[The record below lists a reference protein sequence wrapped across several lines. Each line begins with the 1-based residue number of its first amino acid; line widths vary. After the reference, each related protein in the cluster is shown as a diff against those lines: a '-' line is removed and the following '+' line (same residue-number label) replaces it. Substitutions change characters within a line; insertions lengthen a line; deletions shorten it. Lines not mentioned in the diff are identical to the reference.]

1 METKKALLA
10 KMLTL
15 EQATQAL
22 QTKAHSSTRT
32 DHTDGSFAV
41 SVLITATDMKQMAA
55 LRVKLDQ
62 ADSLLGQ
69 RKSNTR
75 KTASPLSIKDPDL
88 LTEQMLADR
97 WHCSASRLQRW
108 RAANTG
114 PTYLKIGGKVLYR
127 QEDVSAYETAHLVKT
142 EPKS

>member
-1 METKKALLA
+1 MKTKKALLA
-10 KMLTL
+10 EKFTL
-15 EQATQAL
+15 EQAIQAL
-22 QTKAHSSTRT
+22 QTKAHSSMRT
-32 DHTDGSFAV
+32 DHTDGSFTV
-41 SVLITATDMKQMAA
+41 SVPITATDMKQMTA
-55 LRVKLDQ
+55 LRVKLSQ
-62 ADSLLGQ
+62 IDSLLNQ

-75 KTASPLSIKDPDL
+75 KTTSPLSIKDPDL
-88 LTEQMLADR
+88 LTEQMLAER

-142 EPKS
+142 EPKT

>member
-1 METKKALLA
+1 MKTKKALLVEKFA
-10 KMLTL
+10 L
-15 EQATQAL
+15 EQAIQTL
-22 QTKAHSSTRT
+22 QVKAKNTTRI
-32 DHTDGSFAV
+32 DPTDGSFTV
-41 SVLITATDMKQMAA
+41 SVPITAMDMKQMAA
-55 LRVKLDQ
+55 LRVKLNQ
-62 ADSLLGQ
+62 TDSLLNQ
-69 RKSNTR
+69 RKSTIR

-88 LTEQMLADR
+88 LTEQMLAER

-127 QEDVSAYETAHLVKT
+127 QEDVRAYEDAHLVKT

>member
-10 KMLTL
+10 EMLTL

-41 SVLITATDMKQMAA
+41 SVPITATDMKQMAA

-114 PTYLKIGGKVLYR
+114 PTYLKIGSKVLYR
-127 QEDVSAYETAHLVKT
+127 QKDVSAYETAHLVKT
-142 EPKS
+142 EPKT

>member
-10 KMLTL
+10 EMLTL

-41 SVLITATDMKQMAA
+41 SVPITATDMKQMAA

-75 KTASPLSIKDPDL
+75 KTASPLSIKNPDL